1 MMLTPGQK
9 LRSATSNAQ
18 VIVIRAPGADLDLTL
33 AGSAVTTEDVTPSPA
48 GGGPALL
55 VGKRYS
61 DADDTVELL
70 CTMPG
75 DGPLAIGGVELAER
89 AAKSLPSSD

>member
-9 LRSATSNAQ
+9 LRSPASTAQ
-18 VIVIRAPGADLDLTL
+18 LIVIRAPGDDVDLTL
-33 AGSAVTTEDVTPSPA
+33 AGEAVTSEDVAPTPA
-48 GGGPALL
+48 GDGPALL
-55 VGKRYS
+55 VGKRYG
-61 DADDTVELL
+61 DAGDTLELL

-75 DGPLAIGGVELAER
+75 NGPLAVGGVELAER